1 MSDDGFSVA
10 EKKLLG
16 DSEKKYEFQA
26 EINRLMSLIVNSL
39 YSNREIFL
47 RELIS
52 NGSDALD
59 KIRYL
64 SLTDKS
70 QLGEGD
76 QARLEIRIKAD
87 PAKKL
92 LHIRDTGIGMTKDEL
107 MSNLG
112 RIAKSGTKGTLPLGA
127 LRLRTTLPEAY
138 PSLVVPFT

>member
-26 EINRLMSLIVNSL
+26 EINRLMSLIVNSM
-39 YSNREIFL
+39 YSNRDVFL

-64 SLTDKS
+64 SLTDRA

-76 QARLEIRIKAD
+76 QARLEIRIKID
-87 PAKKL
+87 PVKKM
-92 LHIRDTGIGMTKDEL
+92 LHIRDSGVGMTKDDL
-107 MSNLG
+107 IANLG
-112 RIAKSGTKGTLPLGA
+112 RIAKSGTKGTLSSCFCFLSRH
-127 LRLRTTLPEAY
+127 LTLISRLDR
-138 PSLVVPFT
+138 